1 MAGGCTAATAHSIRA
16 KGHCTEELKMKTHPY
31 NPVASA
37 FALALVCLMSLAL
50 PGAAQTSF
58 PMLCAALPLG
68 VERGKT
74 TDITVFVGG
83 GGGGNLYGAYKV
95 LFSGEG
101 VKAEVV
107 PPEKGW
113 PAKDPKKPWDLPGVD
128 NVKVRVTVA
137 ADASLG
143 PREFRLATPR
153 HGISTVGQL
162 VIDDGPQTLK
172 KDDNTDLAHAQP
184 VTIPCNIDGRFQNGE
199 QTDHYK
205 FK

>member
-1 MAGGCTAATAHSIRA
+1 
-16 KGHCTEELKMKTHPY
+16 MKTHPY

-95 LFSGEG
+95 LFSGTG
-101 VKAEVV
+101 VKAEIV

-113 PAKDPKKPWDLPGVD
+113 PAKDPKKPWDLPTVD

-137 ADASLG
+137 SDARLG
-143 PREFRLATPR
+143 VREFRMATAR
-153 HGISTVGQL
+153 HGISSVGQL
-162 VIDDGPQTLK
+162 VIDDGPQIMK
-172 KDDNTDLAHAQP
+172 ADNIGDLEHAQT
-184 VTIPCNIDGRFQNGE
+184 VTLP
-199 QTDHYK
+199 
-205 FK
+205 